1 MVRLHTFKS
10 QRIWGF
16 LTPIH
21 PFLVQPSATRCAV
34 SWQRTDYWQK
44 CHMIKYFSRFGEI
57 FWIWDLGEPLSFKSF
72 LLLLEEQQKSRWR
85 GKWDIRVWFPS
96 RDEESDEWFLDDKT
110 TCDDDNIPS
119 LEQEAPFHYGW
130 FSPVWKKCLL
140 QQQNC
145 VQLIFLYFPF
155 YGTNG
160 IAVKFCCYTLLF
172 TLLFVSLI
180 LTCFYWGSLIGSLIL
195 RSRLKFCLSP
205 VIPMDYTG

>member
-1 MVRLHTFKS
+1 MTKDWLLAEVSHDKIFFS
-10 QRIWGF
+10 IWGNF
-16 LTPIH
+16 L
-21 PFLVQPSATRCAV
+21 
-34 SWQRTDYWQK
+34 
-44 CHMIKYFSRFGEI
+44 
-57 FWIWDLGEPLSFKSF
+57 DLGFGWTAQLQKLSD
-72 LLLLEEQQKSRWR
+72 LEEQQKSRWR

-180 LTCFYWGSLIGSLIL
+180 LTCFYWGSLIGSLIM